1 MFEPIK
7 VKAMVHS
14 TESIKE
20 VFIVAME
27 NNNDCRAVVG
37 NKLCT
42 AVYNTYTELF
52 YVDDKYGIIDTIEE
66 SDNGT

>member
-52 YVDDKYGIIDTIEE
+52 YVDDKYGVIDTIEE

>member
-42 AVYNTYTELF
+42 AVYNTYTERF
-52 YVDDKYGIIDTIEE
+52 YVDDKYGVIDTIEE